1 MKIIVLGSSGG
12 APTKR
17 RNCTSFVLTK
27 ESYGIMFDCAE
38 GTQRQLLL
46 AGYKLSRIRH
56 IFISHLHF
64 DHIAG
69 LVPMLSTKSMF
80 NIPGDVTI
88 SGPPGIKEFIEY
100 NLGLTSSRLDFN
112 VEITE
117 VNDGD
122 ELEFEEFK
130 ATVHKLNHRI
140 DSFGF
145 RLKFSDAPGNIIKDK
160 LAAYGL
166 AEGPVCGRLKA
177 GEEITAP
184 DGRAVT
190 LADVATEPK
199 RGRVISFAGDT
210 YLCKGLYACV
220 QDADAA
226 IVESTFL
233 EQNKD
238 RAEERTHLTAR
249 MAGNVCERSGVKKLI
264 LYHFS
269 ASHPD
274 TGEFAKECTEK
285 FSGAV
290 VAAEDLKEIEIE

>member
-1 MKIIVLGSSGG
+1 MLGSSGG

-17 RNCTSFVLTK
+17 RNCTSFVLAL

-38 GTQRQLLL
+38 GSQRQLLL
-46 AGYKLSRIRH
+46 AGYKLSRIKQ

-88 SGPPGIKEFIEY
+88 SGPPGIKDFIEY
-100 NLGLTSSRLDFN
+100 NLGITSSRLDFN
-112 VEITE
+112 TEITE

-122 ELEFEEFK
+122 ELSFDEFK
-130 ATVHKLNHRI
+130 VTVSRLDHRI

-145 RLKFSDAPGNIIKDK
+145 RLKFSDTPGNIITEK

-166 AEGPVCGRLKA
+166 SEGPVCGRLNS
-177 GEEITAP
+177 GEDITAQ
-184 DGRAVT
+184 DGRIVT
-190 LADVATEPK
+190 LADVATPPK
-199 RGRVISFAGDT
+199 RGRIVSFAGDT

-220 QDADAA
+220 RDADAA

-233 EQNKD
+233 EQNKN
-238 RAEERTHLTAR
+238 RARERTHMTAR
-249 MAGNVCERSGVKKLI
+249 MAGNVCERSRVKKLI

-274 TGEFAKECTEK
+274 PAEFVSECTEK
-285 FSGAV
+285 FSGEV